1 MTNKERED
9 LIREMDERAELYSKS
24 APAAKEFLV
33 RIGVLSVDGELTE
46 NYQSLIFL
54 REPSHDLD
62 NQ

>member
-54 REPSHDLD
+54 RETTHDLD